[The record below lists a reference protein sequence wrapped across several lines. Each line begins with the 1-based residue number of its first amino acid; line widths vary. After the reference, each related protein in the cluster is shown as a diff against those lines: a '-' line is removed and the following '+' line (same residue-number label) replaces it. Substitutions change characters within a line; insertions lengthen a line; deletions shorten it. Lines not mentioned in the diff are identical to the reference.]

1 MIKIGVKSIIIQD
14 GKMINDSLLSSG
26 TKAGFDIA
34 SIVSSIKLGA
44 NSLYLMINELF
55 FTTHDLDILDL
66 SLCKH
71 SFNDDQGISI
81 VNAATYLR

>member
-14 GKMINDSLLSSG
+14 GKMMNDSLLSSG

-44 NSLYLMINELF
+44 NSLYYC
-55 FTTHDLDILDL
+55 DDI
-66 SLCKH
+66 
-71 SFNDDQGISI
+71 QI
-81 VNAATYLR
+81 

>member
-1 MIKIGVKSIIIQD
+1 
-14 GKMINDSLLSSG
+14 
-26 TKAGFDIA
+26 
-34 SIVSSIKLGA
+34 
-44 NSLYLMINELF
+44 MINELF

-81 VNAATYLR
+81 VNVATYLR

>member
-44 NSLYLMINELF
+44 NSLYYC
-55 FTTHDLDILDL
+55 DDIQIKQRD
-66 SLCKH
+66 
-71 SFNDDQGISI
+71 F
-81 VNAATYLR
+81 